1 VEKTKKKPKKFFS
14 FYFKN
19 INWLT
24 GTSAALGGFFLG
36 LALMTRTSEALWLL
50 PMFFI
55 LWLFN
60 FKRVGIS
67 KFLIFLAFVFI
78 AWLPAGCWN
87 QVLFGSPV
95 YSGYPEMNTS
105 LAEITQSGP
114 KLADSIIPTDREQI
128 KNILIKIKNNIF
140 YFGFDPIQSWEMFRY
155 YFIKMFPWLFFLGI
169 SGLFLFFQRIYHW
182 CKKNWLYLSSLS
194 LTAIILILY
203 YGSWEFFDNP
213 NTASHTIGNSYTRYW
228 LPIYAG
234 FIPFVSLFLVKFSRG
249 LFPFYKWQ
257 PEFKDKLNWLKAK
270 KSKKL
275 FSLRAKFLVNGLRIL
290 VVYLIILL
298 SLNFVLFG
306 SEEGLFYSLDKSREA
321 RESYEKVINLTET
334 NAVIITN
341 YQDKIFFPERKV
353 VVGDFSNKQIIKKYA
368 ILAEYLPVYYYNFFL
383 NKKDLDYLNNR
394 RLGEAG
400 LSIDKIS
407 KISYNFSLY
416 KINKK

>member
-1 VEKTKKKPKKFFS
+1 
-14 FYFKN
+14 
-19 INWLT
+19 
-24 GTSAALGGFFLG
+24 
-36 LALMTRTSEALWLL
+36 
-50 PMFFI
+50 
-55 LWLFN
+55 
-60 FKRVGIS
+60 
-67 KFLIFLAFVFI
+67 
-78 AWLPAGCWN
+78 
-87 QVLFGSPV
+87 
-95 YSGYPEMNTS
+95 
-105 LAEITQSGP
+105 
-114 KLADSIIPTDREQI
+114 
-128 KNILIKIKNNIF
+128 
-140 YFGFDPIQSWEMFRY
+140 
-155 YFIKMFPWLFFLGI
+155 
-169 SGLFLFFQRIYHW
+169 
-182 CKKNWLYLSSLS
+182 
-194 LTAIILILY
+194 
-203 YGSWEFFDNP
+203 
-213 NTASHTIGNSYTRYW
+213 
-228 LPIYAG
+228 
-234 FIPFVSLFLVKFSRG
+234 
-249 LFPFYKWQ
+249 
-257 PEFKDKLNWLKAK
+257 
-270 KSKKL
+270 
-275 FSLRAKFLVNGLRIL
+275 LVNGLRIL